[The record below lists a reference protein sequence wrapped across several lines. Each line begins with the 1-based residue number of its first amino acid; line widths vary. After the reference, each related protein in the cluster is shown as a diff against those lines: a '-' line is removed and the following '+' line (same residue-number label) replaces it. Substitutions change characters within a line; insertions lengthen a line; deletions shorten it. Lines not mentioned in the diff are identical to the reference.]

1 MTDADVPN
9 FTTKA
14 KCNSLAKSN
23 CLVLCA
29 FLKSVTSVSKLS
41 SRTLVNSR
49 AAKDSPY
56 RKTFIWNG

>member
-14 KCNSLAKSN
+14 KCNPLAKSN
-23 CLVLCA
+23 SPVLCA
-29 FLKSVTSVSKLS
+29 FFESVTDISKPV

-49 AAKDSPY
+49 AAKNSPY
-56 RKTFIWNG
+56 RKTFTWNG